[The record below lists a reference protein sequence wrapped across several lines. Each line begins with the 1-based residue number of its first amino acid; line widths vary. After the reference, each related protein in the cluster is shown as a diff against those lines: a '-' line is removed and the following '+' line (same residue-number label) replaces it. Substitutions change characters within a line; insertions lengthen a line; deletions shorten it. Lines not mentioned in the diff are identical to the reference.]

1 MSVVSCDPAAKS
13 CTYQKSQLGPFF
25 PCAFELFAEKSMAIL
40 PVRSL
45 PRRQDILHR
54 RRMRCGRHVKSG
66 GGYSVKSVKLVKST
80 DVYVECDIDTAI
92 IIQST
97 AMIRCLFI
105 TQLCSFVMTQRSLL
119 DGIGR
124 GQAVDVDF

>member
-1 MSVVSCDPAAKS
+1 
-13 CTYQKSQLGPFF
+13 
-25 PCAFELFAEKSMAIL
+25 
-40 PVRSL
+40 
-45 PRRQDILHR
+45 
-54 RRMRCGRHVKSG
+54 MRCGRHVKSG

-105 TQLCSFVMTQRSLL
+105 TQLCSFVMTRRSLI